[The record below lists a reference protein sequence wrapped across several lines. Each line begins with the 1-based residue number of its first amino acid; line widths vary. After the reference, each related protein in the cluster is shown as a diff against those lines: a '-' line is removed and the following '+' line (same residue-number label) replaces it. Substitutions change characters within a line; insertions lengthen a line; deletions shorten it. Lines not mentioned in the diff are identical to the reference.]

1 MSAQSNSDRHHRKL
15 RTLATW
21 LAILVVAYIA
31 AAYALLPSL
40 WRHHERQPGLALK
53 PMLTHTA
60 DGIPGDP
67 INIGVVGN
75 EVELHRAMLA
85 AGWKPADP
93 VTLQSSVAIAG
104 SVLFDRHYEAAPVSP
119 LYYDGRS
126 QDFAFEKE
134 LRGSADRRHHVR
146 FWKVLEAGSEARP
159 VWLGAATQDT
169 GVGVSHFTG
178 QVTHHIAA
186 DIDAERRFITQ
197 DLAATRM
204 VTGTYAIPGSGPTV
218 FARNGEGDRYF
229 TDGEIAFVVISA
241 GNAVS
246 PADPGT

>member
-1 MSAQSNSDRHHRKL
+1 MNVQSNGDRHYRKL
-15 RTLATW
+15 RTPAKW
-21 LAILVVAYIA
+21 LAILVIAYAA
-31 AAYALLPSL
+31 AAYVLLPSL

-75 EVELHRAMLA
+75 EAELHRAMLA
-85 AGWKPADP
+85 AGWKPADRI
-93 VTLQSSVAIAG
+93 TLQSSIAIAG
-104 SVLFDRHYEAAPVSP
+104 SVLFDRNYEAAPVSP

-134 LRGSADRRHHVR
+134 MRGSANQRHHVR

-178 QVTHHIAA
+178 QITHHIAA
-186 DIDAERRFITQ
+186 DIDAERRFLAQ

-204 VTGTYAIPGSGPTV
+204 VAGMYAIPGSGPAA

-229 TDGEIAFVVISA
+229 TDGQIAFVVISA
-241 GNAVS
+241 GNAV
-246 PADPGT
+246 PTAVPET